1 MRFNMKLGL
10 IKIIGF
16 VLMLTSLL
24 SCNKNENSEK
34 VQPPNVLLICVDDL
48 RPELGCYENTII
60 KSPNIDK
67 LASEGVTF
75 MNHFVQVPTC
85 GASRYSML
93 TGKRP
98 VSPYFLG
105 NNIQY
110 STSPDQPE
118 TFIHHL
124 KNNGYYTVGM
134 GKISHSADGL
144 VYGYT
149 DPVSDKKEL
158 PLSFDEFVFDAGK
171 WETGWNA
178 FFAYANGENRQSMKR
193 QVKPYEEADVSDEG
207 YPDGLTANLAIS
219 KLKEL
224 KNMDKPFFLGVGF
237 FKPHLP
243 FTAPKK
249 YWDMYN
255 REDIPLTQAPYIPEN
270 INTASLHNSGE
281 FNGYQLT
288 DEKATLDNPLS
299 DDYAR
304 KVKHAYYASI
314 SYVDAQIG
322 KVLDE
327 LKRLQLD
334 KNTIVILWGDHGW
347 QLGDHLIWG
356 KHTLFEKALKSALI
370 IKSPYA
376 KEKGFRADGIVESI
390 DLYPTILELCN
401 MDPVEGIDGNSL
413 RQQLES
419 PGTKGK
425 EAAYSYFKK
434 GITMRTNKYR
444 LTKYFRKES
453 PTMELYDIIND
464 PEETKNIAA
473 DNPDIVEVLM
483 PLWKKGNTGL
493 YDPLP

>member
-1 MRFNMKLGL
+1 MKLEL
-10 IKIIGF
+10 IKITGS
-16 VLMLTSLL
+16 VLLAVSLL
-24 SCNKNENSEK
+24 SCDKIDNPKYSEK
-34 VQPPNVLLICVDDL
+34 LPNVLLICMDDL
-48 RPELGCYENTII
+48 RPELGCYGNTII

-75 MNHFVQVPTC
+75 INHFVQVPTC

-93 TGKRP
+93 TGNRP
-98 VSPYFLG
+98 DDKILLG
-105 NNIQY
+105 NSIEY
-110 STSPDQPE
+110 KTTSDRPE

-171 WETGWNA
+171 WKTGWNA

-193 QVKPYEEADVSDEG
+193 QVKPYEGADVADEG

-224 KNMDKPFFLGVGF
+224 KNNDKPFFLGVGF

-243 FTAPKK
+243 FNAPKK

-255 REDIPLTQAPYIPEN
+255 REDIPLSSTPYIPEN
-270 INTASLHNSGE
+270 VNTASLHNSGE

-288 DEKATLDNPLS
+288 DETASLQKPLS

-314 SYVDAQIG
+314 SYVDAQVG

-327 LKRLQLD
+327 LKRLGLED
-334 KNTIVILWGDHGW
+334 NTIVILWGDHGW
-347 QLGDHLIWG
+347 HLGDQLTWG

-370 IKSPYA
+370 IRNPKA
-376 KEKGFRADGIVESI
+376 KEKGFRAEGIVESI
-390 DLYPTILELCN
+390 DLYPTILELCGL
-401 MDPVEGIDGNSL
+401 EGQEQIEGRSL
-413 RQQLES
+413 VQQLES
-419 PGTKGK
+419 PSASGK
-425 EAAYSYFKK
+425 EAAYGYFKK
-434 GITMRTNKYR
+434 GITMRTEKFR
-444 LTKYFRKES
+444 LTKYFREET
-453 PTMELYDIIND
+453 PTIEIYDLFND
-464 PEETKNIAA
+464 PEESRNIAKDYA
-473 DNPDIVEVLM
+473 EIVEELM
-483 PLWKKGNTGL
+483 PLWEKGNTGL
-493 YDPLP
+493 YNPLP

>member
-1 MRFNMKLGL
+1 MVLSK
-10 IKIIGF
+10 IKFIGF
-16 VLMLTSLL
+16 GLLLLFML
-24 SCNKNENSEK
+24 SCNKVKNKKYSNQS
-34 VQPPNVLLICVDDL
+34 PNVLMIFVDDL
-48 RPELGCYENTII
+48 RPELGCYGNKII

-75 MNHFVQVPTC
+75 INHFVQVPTC

-93 TGKRP
+93 TGIRP
-98 VSPYFLG
+98 VSQRLLG
-105 NNIQY
+105 NNIPY
-110 STSPDQPE
+110 NTSSDKPE

-124 KNNGYYTVGM
+124 KNNGYYTVGI
-134 GKISHSADGL
+134 GKISHSADGM

-171 WETGWNA
+171 WGTGWNA

-193 QVKPYEEADVSDEG
+193 QVKPYEDANVTDEG

-224 KNMDKPFFLGVGF
+224 KNKDKPFYLGVGF

-243 FTAPKK
+243 FNAPKK
-249 YWDMYN
+249 YWDLYN

-288 DEKATLDNPLS
+288 DEKPTLDSPLS

-304 KVKHAYYASI
+304 KVKHAYYASV

-327 LKRLQLD
+327 LNRLELD
-334 KNTIVILWGDHGW
+334 DNTIVVLWGDHGW
-347 QLGDHLIWG
+347 HLGDQRIWG

-370 IKSPYA
+370 IKNPFA
-376 KEKGFRADGIVESI
+376 KEKGFRAEGIVESI
-390 DLYPTILELCN
+390 DLYPTIVELCN
-401 MDPVEGIDGNSL
+401 IGPVDGIEGKSL
-413 RQQLES
+413 IQQIES
-419 PGTKGK
+419 PAAEGK
-425 EAAYSYFKK
+425 EAAYGYFKK
-434 GITMRTNKYR
+434 GITMRTEKYR
-444 LTKYFRKES
+444 LTNYFREET
-453 PTMELYDIIND
+453 PTIELYDLFND
-464 PEETKNIAA
+464 PEETKNIAK
-473 DNPDIVEVLM
+473 DNAEIVEELM
-483 PLWKKGNTGL
+483 PLWEKGNTGL
-493 YDPLP
+493 YNRLP